1 MIRMANMNKKLEKQ
15 YQSMTALEHISKKP
29 DTYIGAIETDDLET
43 WALNENNTK
52 FEHRVV
58 KWVPGL
64 YKCFDEAIVNAR
76 DHAIRMQL
84 SKEKKKH
91 LVKNIEV
98 SCIDG
103 IIEIMNDGNGIDI
116 AMHPKDKLWIP
127 EMIFM
132 HLRTSTNYD
141 DEEKKLVGGKNGY
154 GIKLVFVFAKW
165 GEIETIDHIRK
176 LKYTQRVENNLSKIH
191 PPKIEKYT
199 GKPYTKVRW
208 MPDYAKFGLD
218 AMTPDIWSLLRKRAF
233 DIAAVT
239 SKSLKVKIQG
249 KNIDINS
256 FGQYVDMYIGNKED
270 APRISQESDRWEC
283 IVGLSPLD
291 EFSQVSFV
299 NGIYTGKGGKHV
311 DYVTNQITKK
321 MIEYIKRKKKIT
333 VKATTI
339 KEQLI
344 VFVNCMIENPA
355 FDSQTKDYMNTPYSK
370 FGSKFE
376 ITDKV
381 IDKLAKMG
389 VMDAAISLNEVKQMK
404 KAKTTDGR
412 KSRSIRGIP
421 KLVDANK
428 AGGPSSHQC
437 TLILTEGDSAK
448 AGVMSGLTK
457 EDRNWFGI
465 FPLKGKLL
473 NTRDSP
479 IGKINNNTEIANI
492 KKIMGLQTGKTFKDK
507 EDMKKV
513 LRYGKIMILTDQDLD
528 GHHIKGLTINLF
540 SSQWNDL
547 FKMNDFL
554 GYMNTP
560 IIKATKGKSEKTFYN
575 EKQYE
580 TWKEQNNGGKGWK
593 IKYYKGLGTSTGKEF
608 KEYFAKKKFIMFDFT
623 GDISED
629 SVDKAFN
636 KSRADDRKEWLGGYD
651 RNLRLDINKKKC
663 PVENFIDRELIH
675 FAKYDCER
683 SICNLVDGFKTSQ
696 RKIAYAAFK
705 RNLSKEIKVAQ
716 FSGYVSEH
724 SCYHHGE
731 MSLNMAIV
739 KLAQEFVGS
748 NNINVLMPNGQ
759 FGTRLGGGK
768 DHASERYI
776 FTELNKLTRYVFPE
790 NDDKILN
797 YLDDDGTRVEPDFYL
812 PILPMILVNGG
823 KGIGTGFSQDV
834 MSYDVKALC
843 RYVKMLLKGETKN
856 FPEILPYYE
865 GFKGDIIKTT
875 FVNKDDKRTYLKY
888 IFKGKYQV
896 ISSDTIRVTE
906 LPVGYW
912 TDNFKEDLE
921 SLMDDKKKKAVIRH
935 IQDDSTDAT
944 VDFKIK
950 FVPGVLSELMCK
962 KVDDNINML
971 EKVLKLKTTRS
982 TSNMY
987 LFDEKQQLHKYHTV
1001 EDIIKKYYPIRLMGY
1016 KDRKEYILKAL
1027 SRKIAILS
1035 NKARFIKE
1043 QCDDTL
1049 DLRKKKKDVVIELL
1063 KSKGFATIDGDEE
1076 YKYLRSMTIDS
1087 VEEENME
1094 KLLKEREVKL
1104 EEYKKLNKTSIQ
1116 ELWLEDLDNFEKEYK
1131 KYCVARNERLIGT
1144 TKKKR
1149 KVKKKK
1155 TKA

>member
-1 MIRMANMNKKLEKQ
+1 MASMNKKLAKQ
-15 YQSMTALEHISKKP
+15 YQSMTALEHIEKKP
-29 DTYIGAIETDDLET
+29 DTYIGAIEPDDLET
-43 WALNENNTK
+43 WALNEDNTA
-52 FEHRVV
+52 FEHKVV
-58 KWVPGL
+58 RWVPGL

-76 DHAIRMQL
+76 DHYIRMNL
-84 SKEKKKH
+84 CKDKKKH
-91 LVKNIEV
+91 LVKNIDIG
-98 SCIDG
+98 CYDG
-103 IIEIMNDGNGIDI
+103 VIEIMNDGNGIDI
-116 AMHPKDKLWIP
+116 AKHPKDKLWIP

-141 DEEKKLVGGKNGY
+141 DEEKKLVGGKNGF

-165 GEIETIDHIRK
+165 GEIETIDHVRK
-176 LKYTQRVENNLSKIH
+176 LKYTQRVERNLSKIH
-191 PPKIEKYT
+191 KPKIEPYT

-208 MPDYAKFGLD
+208 MPDYEKFGLD
-218 AMTPDIWSLLRKRAF
+218 TMTKDIWSLLRKRAF

-249 KNIDINS
+249 NS
-256 FGQYVDMYIGNKED
+256 IPIKSFEQYVDMYIGEKSDN
-270 APRISQESDRWEC
+270 PRVSQVTDRWEC

-299 NGIYTGKGGKHV
+299 NGIFTGKGGKHV
-311 DYVTNQITKK
+311 DYIVNQICKK
-321 MIEYIKRKKKIT
+321 MIDYIKRRKKVT

-344 VFVNCMIENPA
+344 VFINCMVENPS
-355 FDSQTKDYMNTPYSK
+355 FDSQTKDYMNTPYGK

-376 ITDKV
+376 INDKL

-389 VMDAAISLNEVKQMK
+389 VMDAAISLNEVKQNKAAK
-404 KAKTTDGR
+404 KTDGR
-412 KSRSIRGIP
+412 KSRNIRGIP

-428 AGGPSSHQC
+428 AGGPSSMQC

-448 AGVMSGLTK
+448 AGVMSGLSK

-473 NTRDSP
+473 NTLDAAM
-479 IGKINNNTEIANI
+479 GKINNNAEITNI
-492 KKIMGLQTGKTFKDK
+492 KKIMGLQTGKAFKDK
-507 EDMKKV
+507 EDMKKT

-560 IIKATKGKSEKTFYN
+560 IIKATKGNREKAFYN

-580 TWKEQNNGGKGWK
+580 NWKEENNGGKGWK
-593 IKYYKGLGTSTGKEF
+593 IKYYKGLGTSSGKEF
-608 KEYFAKKKFIMFDFT
+608 KEYFAKKKFIMFNFT
-623 GDISED
+623 GEESQDAI
-629 SVDKAFN
+629 DKAFN
-636 KSRADDRKEWLGGYD
+636 KTRADDRKEWLSGYD
-651 RNLRLDINKKKC
+651 RNARLDIDKKKC
-663 PVENFIDRELIH
+663 PVQDFIDRELIH

-705 RNLSKEIKVAQ
+705 RNLVKEIKVAQ

-724 SCYHHGE
+724 SAYHHGE

-739 KLAQEFVGS
+739 KLAQEFTGS
-748 NNINVLMPNGQ
+748 NNINILMPNGQ

-776 FTELNKLTRYVFPE
+776 FTALNKLTRYIFPDA
-790 NDDKILN
+790 DDKILN
-797 YLDDDGTRVEPDFYL
+797 YLDDDGTPVEPDFYL

-823 KGIGTGFSQDV
+823 KGIGTGFSLDV
-834 MSYDVKALC
+834 MSYNVKSLC
-843 RYVKMLLKGETKN
+843 AFIRRLLKKQTT
-856 FPEILPYYE
+856 FPAIEPYYE
-865 GFKGDIIKTT
+865 GFKGETIKTE
-875 FVNKDDKRTYLKY
+875 FVNKDDGKTYLKY
-888 IFKGKYQV
+888 LFKGTYKV
-896 ISSDTIRVTE
+896 ISSDTIQVTE

-921 SLMDDKKKKAVIRH
+921 KLMDDKKKKPIIRH

-944 VDFKIK
+944 IDFKIK
-950 FVPGVLSELMCK
+950 FVPGMLSNLATK
-962 KVDDNINML
+962 KIDDNINML
-971 EKVLKLKTTRS
+971 EKVLKLVTSKK

-987 LFDEKQQLHKYHTV
+987 LFDDKQQLHKYNRV
-1001 EDIIKKYYPIRLMGY
+1001 EDIIKKYYPIRLKGY
-1016 KDRKEYILKAL
+1016 KDRKAYLLKIL
-1027 SRKIAILS
+1027 SRAIAILT

-1043 QCDDTL
+1043 QCDNVI
-1049 DLRKKKKDVVIELL
+1049 DLRRKKKDVVIQLL
-1063 KSKGFATIDGDEE
+1063 KSRNYAVIDDDED
-1076 YKYLRSMTIDS
+1076 YKYLRTMTIDS
-1087 VEEENME
+1087 LEEENIT
-1094 KLLKEREVKL
+1094 KLLKEKDIKL
-1104 EEYKKLNKTSIQ
+1104 EEYKQLNKTSIEQ
-1116 ELWLEDLDNFEKEYK
+1116 LWLTDLGKFEVEYD
-1131 KYCVARNERLIGT
+1131 KYCIARKDRLVG
-1144 TKKKR
+1144 TKKKI
-1149 KVKKKK
+1149 KTKKKK
-1155 TKA
+1155 KVKN